1 VTRTYYLY
9 GLRLRSEWALPWT
22 AASDTHFAE
31 VGLLRG
37 SATRFATAFEEARER
52 TGAALMF
59 PRAVRLEDGE
69 TYLRWSDR
77 FEFLVSAD
85 GRAIDARRL
94 PGHAGEAFH
103 THLLGQVLSFAL
115 VTQGFD
121 PLHATT
127 VTIDGAA
134 VAFLGESGFG
144 KSSLAAAFLRAGHR
158 VLTDDLL
165 MLSPSGGGFVAH
177 PGPPRIK
184 LFPKI
189 ARIVL
194 GPGFHGTPI
203 ATMAPKIVIRLGKR
217 QVPGAAARLKMIYV
231 LAPPDRTASR
241 TARVAIRRASKR
253 QACLALIRNTF
264 NTVVTDP
271 QRLSRQFAFS
281 VSVASSVPI
290 KRIAYP
296 RTIAALARARDAILA
311 DVSHT
316 R

>member
-1 VTRTYYLY
+1 MIRTYCLY
-9 GLRLRSEWALPWT
+9 GLRLRSEWPIPWT
-22 AASDTHFAE
+22 APSAAHLAE
-31 VGLLRG
+31 VSLLRG
-37 SATRFATAFEEARER
+37 SAARFATVFEEARAR
-52 TGAALMF
+52 NGATPVL
-59 PRAVRLEDGE
+59 PRAVRLDDGD

-77 FEFLVSAD
+77 FEFLVSSD
-85 GRAIDARRL
+85 GRAIEARAL
-94 PGHAGEAFH
+94 PGNGGEAFH

-115 VTQGFD
+115 VRQGFE

-134 VAFLGESGFG
+134 IAFLGESGFG

-165 MLSPSGGGFVAH
+165 MLSPGGGGFLAH

-189 ARIVL
+189 ARSVL
-194 GPGFHGTPI
+194 GPAVRGTAIP
-203 ATMAPKIVIRLGKR
+203 TMALKLVIPLGK
-217 QVPGAAARLKMIYV
+217 QQAPGAAAPLQAIYV
-231 LAPPDRTASR
+231 LAPPDRAP
-241 TARVAIRRASKR
+241 ARSSVAIRRASKR
-253 QACLALIRNTF
+253 QACLALIRNAF

-281 VSVASSVPI
+281 VSVASAVPI

-311 DVSHT
+311 DVSL
-316 R
+316 RQ